1 MLSRRRFLLASA
13 GLGVGGLTTAVS
25 RSWAADT
32 WAPAVEPKPLS
43 KTVKRGLGWLEKHQ
57 LEDGG
62 WGQGEESRQM
72 GGGQGMA
79 SRSNVADS
87 CIATL
92 ALLRAGS
99 TAKSG
104 PHAKAILRAA
114 GYVLGQIEKSDD
126 KSLYVTEVRGTRVQ
140 SKIGPYIDTFLSAQ
154 LLAELKDHMPD
165 DKANQRLTAGLNK
178 VLAKI
183 EANQRDD
190 GTWDD
195 RGWAPVLSQAVAAKG
210 MARAKQRGVGVKD
223 EVLERTERNAAKS
236 LAGGKFSGKG
246 SAGVDLYSTA
256 ANTGA
261 LSDSVNTNEMDED
274 FVQDLAKNA
283 KDPRVK
289 RQAQAKLQRYRKTK
303 AKKNSAQAALIDKLE
318 DPRFA
323 AGFGSNGGEEFL
335 SYMLVSESL
344 VAKGGKEW
352 KRWDTAMA
360 TSLERVQNQ
369 DGSWTG
375 HHCIT
380 GRTFCTSAALL
391 VLLADRAPVPLASK
405 VRGG

>member
-1 MLSRRRFLLASA
+1 MLSRRRFLTASA
-13 GLGVGGLTTAVS
+13 GLGVGALSIAF
-25 RSWAADT
+25 RKSWAADA
-32 WAPAVEPKPLS
+32 WAPAVKPKPLS
-43 KTVKRGLGWLEKHQ
+43 ATVKKGLGWLEEHQ
-57 LEDGG
+57 LKDGG
-62 WGQGEESRQM
+62 WGQGEESSQM
-72 GGGQGMA
+72 GGAGAMA
-79 SRSNVADS
+79 SQSNVADT

-99 TAKSG
+99 TAKEG
-104 PHAKAILRAA
+104 VHAKHIQRSAA
-114 GYVLGQIEKSDD
+114 YVLGQIEKSDD
-126 KSLYVTEVRGTRVQ
+126 KSLYVTDVRGTRVQ

-165 DKANQRLTAGLNK
+165 EAGNQRLTAGLNK

-183 EANQRDD
+183 ESNQRDD

-195 RGWAPVLSQAVAAKG
+195 KGWAPVLSQAVAAKG

-223 EVLERTERNAAKS
+223 EVLERTERNAGKS
-236 LAGGKFSGKG
+236 LNQGKFSSKG

-261 LSDSVNTNEMDED
+261 LSDSVNTNEMDEK
-274 FVQDLAKNA
+274 FVEDLAKTA

-289 RQAQAKLQRYRKTK
+289 RQAQEKLARYRETK
-303 AKKNSAQAALIDKLE
+303 ADKNRAERALIDKLE
-318 DPRFA
+318 DPAFA
-323 AGFGSNGGEEFL
+323 SGFGSNGGEEFL

-344 VAKGGKEW
+344 VVKGGDEW
-352 KRWDTAMA
+352 KRWDAAM
-360 TSLERVQNQ
+360 TKSLSRVQNQ

-391 VLLADRAPVPLASK
+391 VLLADRAPVPLAKK
-405 VRGG
+405 VRG

>member
-1 MLSRRRFLLASA
+1 
-13 GLGVGGLTTAVS
+13 
-25 RSWAADT
+25 
-32 WAPAVEPKPLS
+32 
-43 KTVKRGLGWLEKHQ
+43 
-57 LEDGG
+57 
-62 WGQGEESRQM
+62 M
-72 GGGQGMA
+72 GGAGAMA
-79 SRSNVADS
+79 SKSNVADT

-92 ALLRAGS
+92 ALIRAGS
-99 TAKSG
+99 TAKAG
-104 PHAKAILRAA
+104 DHAKQVRTAA
-114 GYVLGQIEKSDD
+114 AYVLGQIEASDE
-126 KSLYVTEVRGTRVQ
+126 KSLYVTDVRGTRVQ

-165 DKANQRLTAGLNK
+165 DAANKRLTAGLNK
-178 VLAKI
+178 VLAKV
-183 EANQRDD
+183 ETNQRGD

-223 EVLERTERNAAKS
+223 EVLARTEQNAGKALS
-236 LAGGKFSGKG
+236 GGKFSGKG

-261 LSDSVNTNEMDED
+261 LSDSVNTNEMDEK
-274 FVQDLAKNA
+274 FVEDLAKTA

-289 RQAQAKLQRYRKTK
+289 RQAQEKLQRYRATK
-303 AKKNSAQAALIDKLE
+303 ANKVQAEKALVEKLE

-344 VAKGGKEW
+344 VVKGGDEW
-352 KRWDTAMA
+352 ERWDAAM
-360 TSLERVQNQ
+360 TKSLARVQNQ

-391 VLLADRAPVPLASK
+391 VLLADRAPMPLAKK
-405 VRGG
+405 VRG